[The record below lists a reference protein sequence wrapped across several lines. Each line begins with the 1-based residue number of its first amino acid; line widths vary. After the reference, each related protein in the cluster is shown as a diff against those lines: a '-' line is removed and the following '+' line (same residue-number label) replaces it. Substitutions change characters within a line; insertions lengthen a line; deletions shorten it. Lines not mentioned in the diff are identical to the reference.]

1 MKIVISDYP
10 DSMMPVHDYEKEVL
24 NAGLNKPEI
33 VVFPYDDSK
42 KEEFYSI
49 IKDADAILTAFIHID
64 KEVMDHAPEL
74 KVISINATGYD
85 NVDLKEA
92 TKRGIGVC
100 PVGEYCTQDVAEMTI
115 SYMMALNKGLKH
127 YIKDIDEKGIWSYST
142 IEPQNRIEDQVLGI
156 FGFGKI
162 GKCVA
167 KKAQGLGMRV
177 IAYDPH
183 VDKSAGKELHVELLS
198 KEDVLSQAD
207 VISNHMNLN
216 SSNVKFFSK
225 DEFSAMKKHPI
236 FLNMGRGLCVDE
248 DALAEALD
256 KGYVRAAGLD
266 ILSDETPD
274 LKHHPLTHRENVII
288 TPHAAFYSKASINE
302 LQRISCDNIAYYLK
316 GEKNKV
322 FKLVN

>member
-10 DSMMPVHDYEKEVL
+10 DSMMPSHDYEKQVL
-24 NAGLNKPEI
+24 NAGLNNPEI
-33 VVFPYDDSK
+33 IVFPYNDSK

-64 KEVMDHAPEL
+64 KEVMDNAPEL

-115 SYMMALNKGLKH
+115 AYMMALNKGLKH
-127 YIKDIDEKGIWSYST
+127 YIKDIDDKGIWSYST
-142 IEPQNRIEDQVLGI
+142 IKPQNRIEDQVLGI

-177 IAYDPH
+177 IAYDPR
-183 VDKSAGKELHVELLS
+183 VDKSVGKELHVELLS
-198 KEDVLSQAD
+198 KDDVLSQAD
-207 VISNHMNLN
+207 VITNHMNLN
-216 SSNVKFFSK
+216 SSNVKFFSIK
-225 DEFSAMKKHPI
+225 EFSAMKKHPI

-288 TPHAAFYSKASINE
+288 TPHAAFYSTASINE
-302 LQRISCDNIAYYLK
+302 LQRISCDNIVYYLK